1 MALRHRRSWAVEV
14 LALAAIGGALAC
26 GDDEP
31 ARDQTVFWMTLSTSL
46 GAQCSSF
53 DTFDVPNDGTARNI
67 TTGNG
72 AGARFVDGEGDGFVE
87 CTVEESNAAGQFN
100 VSLNLSAGD
109 FGNLTV
115 IGVAAGA
122 GGEATVDVSFTTT
135 SSVRLSQDDCTANV
149 EEALAGAIWLK
160 NLSCPGLI
168 DPSSPG
174 ISCTGTGGLIAENC
188 AR

>member
-14 LALAAIGGALAC
+14 LALAAMSGALAC

-72 AGARFVDGEGDGFVE
+72 AGARFVDGDDDGFVE
-87 CTVEESNAAGQFN
+87 CTVEEGSAAGQFN
-100 VSLNLSAGD
+100 VSLSLSAGD
-109 FGNLTV
+109 FGNLSV
-115 IGVAAGA
+115 VGVATGTQ
-122 GGEATVDVSFTTT
+122 ATVDVNFTTT
-135 SSVRLSQDDCTANV
+135 TAVSLSQDDCTATV

-160 NLSCPGLI
+160 NLSCPGLV
-168 DPSSPG
+168 DRSSPG

>member
-1 MALRHRRSWAVEV
+1 MALQHRRSWAVEV
-14 LALAAIGGALAC
+14 LALVAASSALAC

-72 AGARFVDGEGDGFVE
+72 AGARFVDGDDGYVE
-87 CTVEESNAAGQFN
+87 CTVEEGAAAGQFN

-115 IGVAAGA
+115 IGSAT
-122 GGEATVDVSFTTT
+122 GEQATVDVSFTTT

-149 EEALAGAIWLK
+149 EEVLAGAIWLK
-160 NLSCPGLI
+160 NLSCPGLV

>member
-1 MALRHRRSWAVEV
+1 MALQHRRSWAVEV
-14 LALAAIGGALAC
+14 LALAAMSGALAC

-72 AGARFVDGEGDGFVE
+72 SGARFVDGEGDGFVE
-87 CTVEESNAAGQFN
+87 CSVEEGSAGQFN
-100 VSLNLSAGD
+100 VSLSLSAGD
-109 FGNLTV
+109 FGNLSV
-115 IGVAAGA
+115 IGVATGDQ
-122 GGEATVDVSFTTT
+122 ATVDVDFTTT
-135 SSVRLSQDDCTANV
+135 TSVSLSQDDCTATV

-160 NLSCPGLI
+160 NLSCPGLV

-174 ISCTGTGGLIAENC
+174 ISCTGNGGLIAENC

>member
-14 LALAAIGGALAC
+14 LALAAISGTFAC

-31 ARDQTVFWMTLSTSL
+31 ARDQTVFWMALSASQ
-46 GAQCSSF
+46 GATCSSF
-53 DTFDVPNDGTARNI
+53 ETFDVPNDGTARNI

-72 AGARFVDGEGDGFVE
+72 AGARFVDGDDDGFVE
-87 CTVEESNAAGQFN
+87 CTVEEAAGQYN
-100 VSLNLSAGD
+100 VFLNLSAGD
-109 FGNLTV
+109 FGTLTV
-115 IGVAAGA
+115 EGVAAPA
-122 GGEATVDVSFTTT
+122 GGQATLDVAFTTT
-135 SSVRLSQDDCTANV
+135 SSVQLSQDACTATV

-160 NLSCPGLI
+160 NLSCPGLV
-168 DPSSPG
+168 DPSSPR

>member
-1 MALRHRRSWAVEV
+1 MEV
-14 LALAAIGGALAC
+14 LALAAVSGALAC
-26 GDDEP
+26 GDDKP
-31 ARDQTVFWMTLSTSL
+31 ARDQTVFWIALSASL

-53 DTFDVPNDGTARNI
+53 ETFDVPNDGTARNI

-72 AGARFVDGEGDGFVE
+72 NGARFVDGSDDGYVT
-87 CTVEESNAAGQFN
+87 CTVEEGSADGQFN
-100 VSLNLSAGD
+100 VDLRLSAGD
-109 FGNLTV
+109 FGTLSV
-115 IGVAAGA
+115 VGVAAG
-122 GGEATVDVSFTTT
+122 GQATVDVDFTTT
-135 SSVRLSQDDCTANV
+135 SALSLSQDDCTATV

-160 NLSCPGLI
+160 NLSCPGLV

>member
-1 MALRHRRSWAVEV
+1 MALRQRRSWAVEV
-14 LALAAIGGALAC
+14 LALAVMSGALAC

-72 AGARFVDGEGDGFVE
+72 VGDRFVDGQDDGYVE
-87 CTVEESNAAGQFN
+87 CTVEQGGGEGQFN
-100 VSLNLSAGD
+100 VLMTLSAGD
-109 FGNLTV
+109 FGNLRV
-115 IGVAAGA
+115 SGVANGNQ
-122 GGEATVDVSFTTT
+122 ATVDVDFTTT
-135 SSVRLSQDDCTANV
+135 SSVSLSQDDCTATV
-149 EEALAGAIWLK
+149 EEALEGAIWLK
-160 NLSCPGLI
+160 NLRCPGLV

-174 ISCTGTGGLIAENC
+174 ISCTGTGGMIAENC

>member
-1 MALRHRRSWAVEV
+1 MALRHRRSLAVEV
-14 LALAAIGGALAC
+14 LALVAMSAALGC

-67 TTGNG
+67 TTGGG
-72 AGARFVDGEGDGFVE
+72 AGERFVDGDGGYVE
-87 CTVEESNAAGQFN
+87 CAVQEANAAGQFN
-100 VSLNLSAGD
+100 VSLTLSAGD
-109 FGNLTV
+109 FGNLSV
-115 IGVAAGA
+115 FGVAT
-122 GGEATVDVSFTTT
+122 GEQATLDVDFTTVTSVSLQQDGCTATVK
-135 SSVRLSQDDCTANV
+135 
-149 EEALAGAIWLK
+149 EALAGAIWLQ
-160 NLSCPGLI
+160 NLTCPGLV

-174 ISCTGTGGLIAENC
+174 ITCTGMGGLIAENC